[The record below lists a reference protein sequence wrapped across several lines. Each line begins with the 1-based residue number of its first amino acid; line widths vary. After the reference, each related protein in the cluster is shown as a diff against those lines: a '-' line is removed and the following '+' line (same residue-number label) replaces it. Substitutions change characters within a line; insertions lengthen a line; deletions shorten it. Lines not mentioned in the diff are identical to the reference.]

1 MKARILV
8 IEDEM
13 SINDLLCMNLEIAG
27 YETVGYLDGNE
38 AYEAIIQDHAF
49 QCALVDIMLPGRD
62 GYSLLPKLKQYEIPV
77 IFLTAKG
84 DIASKIKGLKDGAE
98 DYIVKPFEML
108 EVMVRLE
115 KVLERNGTV
124 QEQIQIGDV
133 IIDTAS
139 RTVTK
144 LGMEIYLKPMEYNC
158 LMVFAKNPNKALT
171 RNQILQELWNEEFCG
186 ETRTVDAHVGRIR
199 KNLAGRIRLK
209 QFPESV
215 TDLRW
220 IYETLNKDL
229 FSDYMY
235 HSVGIVRDLSLYHL
249 LLEKSEYTE
258 YQQL

>member
-8 IEDEM
+8 IEDEPA
-13 SINDLLCMNLEIAG
+13 INNLLCMNLEVTG
-27 YETVGYLDGNE
+27 YQTVSYLDGNDASE
-38 AYEAIIQDHAF
+38 GIAWDHEF
-49 QCALVDIMLPGRD
+49 QCALVDIMLPGKD
-62 GYSLLPKLKQYEIPV
+62 GYTLLPELNHYGIPV
-77 IFLTAKG
+77 IFLTARA
-84 DIASKIKGLKDGAE
+84 DIASKVKGLKEGAE

-144 LGMEIYLKPMEYNC
+144 MGMEIYLKPMEYNC

-199 KNLAGRIRLK
+199 KKLSWQDKIKTIPRIGYRL
-209 QFPESV
+209 EV
-215 TDLRW
+215 DL
-220 IYETLNKDL
+220 
-229 FSDYMY
+229 
-235 HSVGIVRDLSLYHL
+235 
-249 LLEKSEYTE
+249 
-258 YQQL
+258 